1 MKIAIVGFALSGFT
15 FLKTILNNKTTDNL
29 EIDIY
34 EKRNEYPVGLPYE
47 NDSLDKLLNVN
58 HNEMIYPPENRFA
71 FAKWM
76 EENNKYLDPVEKM
89 APRVYLG
96 EYFKEESKNYL
107 ENPCVK
113 LINEEVLELKVNV
126 KNGTEKYTLKSKN
139 HENTY
144 DLVYLSTGATFYQDP
159 YNLEGKDNYIAKPYP
174 LEENLKNLPEDKKI
188 AILGTSAS
196 STDVFR
202 YLVKNKNLKKPIN
215 FFTGPSEYK
224 IVYIPFD
231 GDIYDYY
238 SPNESWIKKELEEN
252 GEISKKKLI
261 NTIENDFK
269 KAGFDIKYAYET
281 YNDHTLKLSKK
292 AIKENDQAL
301 AFTEDYFIQ
310 FALYVAD
317 LVNFMNP
324 IDRSDF
330 LENYY
335 PYLSFLG
342 GKTPYYSMKM
352 LLEKYDEGKMDIITN
367 LEDIKVN
374 TNGTYT
380 LIGDKKKDA
389 DIIINCTGFEMNLEK
404 IAQKLP
410 LYESLLRNEMIMA
423 DQNEEGIA
431 VTWPACNPLSKKY
444 GALNNLFVTGMLITE
459 TDVDNNDARCIQKT
473 ATRIGEIVVK
483 ENNL

>member
-1 MKIAIVGFALSGFT
+1 MKIAIIGFALSGAT
-15 FLKTILNNKTTDNL
+15 FLRTILENNPNDIK
-29 EIDIY
+29 IDIY
-34 EKRNEYPVGLPYE
+34 EKRSEYPVGLPYE
-47 NDSLDKLLNVN
+47 KDSLDKLLNVDSD
-58 HNEMIYPPENRFA
+58 EMVYPETKVSEFP
-71 FAKWM
+71 KWM
-76 EENNKYLDPVEKM
+76 KANDKDLDPLENM
-89 APRVYLG
+89 APRVFFG
-96 EYFKEESKNYL
+96 EYIKEKTAKYIKDSR
-107 ENPCVK
+107 VK
-113 LINEEVLELKVNV
+113 IINEEAADISVEIIDGK
-126 KNGTEKYTLKSKN
+126 EKYKVASEN
-139 HENTY
+139 HKDTY
-144 DLVYLSTGATFYQDP
+144 DIVYLGTGASFYQDP
-159 YNLEGKDNYIAKPYP
+159 YNLKGKANYIQRPYP
-174 LEENLKNLPEDKKI
+174 LEEKLKGLPEDKKI

-202 YLVKNKNLKKPIN
+202 YLSKNKNLKETIN

-224 IVYIPFD
+224 IVDIPFD

-238 SPNESWIKKELEEN
+238 SPNGSWIEKELKEN

-269 KAGFDIKYAYET
+269 KTGFNIKYAYET
-281 YNDHTLKLSKK
+281 YNEHTLKLSKK

-330 LENYY
+330 LQNYY

-352 LLEKYDEGKMDIITN
+352 LLEKHDEGKMDITTN
-367 LEDIKVN
+367 LEDIKIN
-374 TNGTYT
+374 TDGTYT

-404 IAQKLP
+404 IAHKLP

-431 VTWPACNPLSKKY
+431 VTWPNCNPLSKKY
-444 GALNNLFVTGMLITE
+444 GALNNLFVTGMLITQ

-473 ATRIGEIVVK
+473 ATRIGEIVIK
-483 ENNL
+483 ENNI